1 MRMSSAGPEI
11 GGSRSDS
18 ILWEDFRLNHEP
30 GTSLRKKPDD
40 GDDVFMMSF
49 SSLMI
54 LLLTFMILMVTLA
67 RFREPRFREAIG
79 SVKGAFSFLPHAGG
93 KDPLHDGGAGFLPQ
107 ENLGASDQGEADSA
121 RTYERAVDEIKRK
134 AQLPELAGLEVEE
147 TAAGLAIRVSD
158 ALMFERGNADLKQG
172 ILPVLNLVAE
182 AINHRPG
189 RVSVLGNTC
198 DLPISTQAF
207 PSNWE
212 LSMIR
217 AVNVLHYLEA
227 NSVPPE
233 SLFAYGL
240 ADQCPMAAN
249 DSEANRTL
257 NRRVEIY
264 VTYTEAS
271 DSVREASETEN
282 L

>member
-1 MRMSSAGPEI
+1 MNP
-11 GGSRSDS
+11 
-18 ILWEDFRLNHEP
+18 EP

-67 RFREPRFREAIG
+67 KFREPRFREAIG
-79 SVKGAFSFLPHAGG
+79 SVKGAFSFLPHTGG
-93 KDPLHDGGAGFLPQ
+93 RDPLNDGGAGFLPQ
-107 ENLGASDQGEADSA
+107 ENLGTSNQGQADSA
-121 RTYERAVDEIKRK
+121 MTYERVVGEIMQK
-134 AQLPELAGLEVEE
+134 AQMPELAGLEVEE
-147 TAAGLAIRVSD
+147 TETGLAIRVSD
-158 ALMFERGNADLKQG
+158 ALMFERGSAELKGG
-172 ILPVLNLVAE
+172 ILPVLSLVAE
-182 AINHRPG
+182 AVSHRPG

-198 DLPISTQAF
+198 DLPISSAAF

-212 LSMIR
+212 LSMVR

-227 NSVPPE
+227 SSVPPE
-233 SLFAYGL
+233 SLYAYGL
-240 ADQCPMAAN
+240 ADQCPIAPN
-249 DSEANRTL
+249 DSEVNRGL

-271 DSVREASETEN
+271 SPGGEVSETDG
-282 L
+282 